1 MQILGKLVSARFIGT
16 GMTVGVM
23 MFLAGIVISAG

>member
-1 MQILGKLVSARFIGT
+1 MQILGKLVSVRFLGT

-23 MFLAGIVISAG
+23 MFLVGIIVSAG